1 MDSLNKRGS
10 HVGVMISF
18 SIFVIFLVS
27 TFMMISPAL
36 EENENKN
43 SLLNL
48 LQQEILKN
56 ISSNMTLTLLTVEDT
71 YSSEGKTCLNFSE
84 GGWKSGEDALVLNG
98 TDTRINSTF
107 VDSVLS
113 VNWIEENNFLKVYSS
128 PENFVEKNLDSTD
141 CAVPS
146 EGSNFY
152 IKSIKTQEY
161 IFESKIVQLAQE
173 YLSSYDEMKEY
184 FGIPSEKEFGFSFTN
199 SQGITYIDVGNEP
212 LGTSVYSMNAQ
223 IIYLTNQSSFASGV
237 IKLKVW

>member
-1 MDSLNKRGS
+1 MKSLNKRGS

-18 SIFVIFLVS
+18 SIFVIFLIS

-56 ISSNMTLTLLTVEDT
+56 ISSNMTLTLLKIGESYD
-71 YSSEGKTCLNFSE
+71 SGGKTCLNFTA
-84 GGWKSGEDALVLNG
+84 GGWKTGEDIAVLNG

-113 VNWIEENNFLKVYSS
+113 INWVEKNYFLKVYSS
-128 PENFVEKNLDSTD
+128 PENFVEKNLVSTD
-141 CAVPS
+141 CAIPS
-146 EGSNFY
+146 EGSHFN

-161 IFESKIVQLAQE
+161 IFESKIVELAQE

-199 SQGITYIDVGNEP
+199 SQGVIYIDVGNEP
-212 LGTSVYSMNAQ
+212 SGISVYSMNVP
-223 IIYLTNQSSFASGV
+223 IIYLNNQSGFDSGV